1 MSTEFSSKNTSVPA
15 SEIAAGLGTN
25 ISLTPYINEL
35 GDSIPPSADELH
47 IEETLKAHLRGESLE
62 DWPMLKK
69 PWDDPPPLPPSGW
82 SSVKGWLSKV
92 LRL

>member
-15 SEIAAGLGTN
+15 SEIAAGLGKN
-25 ISLTPYINEL
+25 ISLTPYIKEP

-47 IEETLKAHLRGESLE
+47 IEEMLKAHLRGESLE
-62 DWPMLKK
+62 DWPVLKK